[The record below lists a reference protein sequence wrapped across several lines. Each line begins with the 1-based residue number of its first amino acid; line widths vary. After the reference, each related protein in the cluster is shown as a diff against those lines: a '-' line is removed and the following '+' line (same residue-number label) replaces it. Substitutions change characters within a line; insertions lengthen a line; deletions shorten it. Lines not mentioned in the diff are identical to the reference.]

1 MSENIQNCQGEGH
14 LDFIYLVQGKRDEV
28 LRYKSLVSSRAKV
41 FLLAYD
47 MPFESKPLIG
57 VTTFYCPNTTWAE
70 GRNILLTSALN
81 ESFDYLIFL
90 DDDVKIAHGSFL
102 EFENQLIKY
111 KPSVGLPL
119 CNEIKNTNRYLRRE
133 NIQRPVALDQLV
145 QAYSFETVRENIV
158 LPFVTEFDYSS
169 WWMSCEINAFL
180 ILRYYFD
187 STLQFNNF
195 EVLNTNHAWEEGIS
209 PTESTYVGGM
219 SAQQRQ
225 ELRDYI
231 THKYGKQ
238 PRISGTLFHPKY
250 LPNIVYSLPLSEVLV
265 NFRNTK
271 DFKSFLRST
280 KQAYLFCKA
289 KLFVFINW
297 SINRKN
303 LLQPRIQASSPLN

>member
-1 MSENIQNCQGEGH
+1 M
-14 LDFIYLVQGKRDEV
+14 DFIYLVQGKRDAV
-28 LRYKSLVSSRAKV
+28 LEYTSLVSSRAKV
-41 FLLAYD
+41 YLLAYD
-47 MPFESKPLIG
+47 MPFEAKPLIG

-70 GRNILLTSALN
+70 GRNLLLTSALN

-90 DDDVKIAHGSFL
+90 DDDVKIARGSFL
-102 EFENQLIKY
+102 EFENQLLKY

-119 CNEIKNTNRYLRRE
+119 CNEIKKTNRYLRRE
-133 NIQRPVALDQLV
+133 DIQRPVALDQLV
-145 QAYSFETVRENIV
+145 QAYSFETVKEGIV
-158 LPFVTEFDYSS
+158 LPFVTEFDSSS

-180 ILRYYFD
+180 ILRYYFE

-219 SAQQRQ
+219 SSQQRQ

-231 THKYGKQ
+231 TNKFGKQ
-238 PRISGTLFHPKY
+238 PLLSGTLFHPKY

-271 DFKSFLRST
+271 DLRSFMRSA
-280 KQAYLFCKA
+280 KQAYIYVKA
-289 KLFVFINW
+289 KLFAFINW
-297 SINRKN
+297 SMNRKH
-303 LLQPRIQASSPLN
+303 LLKPRIQLSSRFN

>member
-1 MSENIQNCQGEGH
+1 MSDSFQNSQGEYM
-14 LDFIYLVQGKRDEV
+14 DFIYLVQGKRDAV
-28 LRYKSLVSSRAKV
+28 LSYASLVSSRAKV

-47 MPFESKPLIG
+47 MPFEAKPPMG

-70 GRNILLTSALN
+70 GRNILLESALN

-90 DDDVKIAHGSFL
+90 DDDVKIARGSFL

-119 CNEIKNTNRYLRRE
+119 CNEIKRTNRYLRNE
-133 NIQRPVALDQLV
+133 DIQRPVALDQLV
-145 QAYSFETVRENIV
+145 QAYSFETVRESVV

-180 ILRYYFD
+180 ILRYYFE

-209 PTESTYVGGM
+209 PTESIYVGGM
-219 SAQQRQ
+219 SARQRL

-231 THKYGKQ
+231 TNKFGKQ
-238 PRISGTLFHPKY
+238 PSISGTLFHPKY
-250 LPNIVYSLPLSEVLV
+250 LPNIVYSLPFSEVLD
-265 NFRNTK
+265 NFRYSK
-271 DFKSFLRST
+271 DLRSFLRSV

-297 SINRKN
+297 SMNSKN
-303 LLQPRIQASSPLN
+303 LLQPRIRVSTPIN